1 MEYSTVN
8 FSLDLILLIC
18 MRILCVLLHTQIE
31 GEFSLYLVRLMASFK
46 FILNSLTHWR
56 KKNIKGGWMVPIE
69 SLGIPKVI
77 LGGLGLYK
85 PSAPSLLL
93 NAPIL

>member
-1 MEYSTVN
+1 
-8 FSLDLILLIC
+8 
-18 MRILCVLLHTQIE
+18 MRILCVFLHAQIE
-31 GEFSLYLVRLMASFK
+31 EEFSLYLVRLMASFK

-56 KKNIKGGWMVPIE
+56 KKNIKGGWMVPME

-85 PSAPSLLL
+85 PSAPCLLL

>member
-1 MEYSTVN
+1 
-8 FSLDLILLIC
+8 
-18 MRILCVLLHTQIE
+18 MRILCVFLYAQIE
-31 GEFSLYLVRLMASFK
+31 VKFSLYLVGLIVSFK
-46 FILNSLTHWR
+46 FIMSGLTHWR
-56 KKNIKGGWMVPIE
+56 KKNINGRWMVPME

>member
-1 MEYSTVN
+1 MV
-8 FSLDLILLIC
+8 
-18 MRILCVLLHTQIE
+18 
-31 GEFSLYLVRLMASFK
+31 SFK

-56 KKNIKGGWMVPIE
+56 KKNIKGGWMVPME
-69 SLGIPKVI
+69 SLDILKVI
-77 LGGLGLYK
+77 LGDLGIYK

>member
-1 MEYSTVN
+1 
-8 FSLDLILLIC
+8 
-18 MRILCVLLHTQIE
+18 
-31 GEFSLYLVRLMASFK
+31 MASFK